1 VKRDFAAMERQRMA
15 ALRLLRKGLSQSE
28 VARRL
33 GVRHQSVSRWSKT
46 AANEGDKGLK
56 AKGRPGPKPL
66 LDQELRQRLD
76 VRLHEGRER
85 QTPPWTCDRV
95 ADLIER
101 EFGICYHS
109 GHVAKILRKLN
120 WRPQQPGDRRRS
132 ESGRFLGRSQMN
144 KKREL

>member
-1 VKRDFAAMERQRMA
+1 MA
-15 ALRLLRKGLSQSE
+15 ALRLLRKGLSHSE

-33 GVRHQSVSRWSKT
+33 GVRRQSVSRWSKT

-56 AKGRPGPKPL
+56 AKGSPGPKPL
-66 LDQELRQRLD
+66 LDSERRQRLAA
-76 VRLHEGRER
+76 RLREGQER

-101 EFGICYHS
+101 EFGIRYHS

-120 WRPQQPGDRRRS
+120 WRPQQPADRSRS
-132 ESGRFLGRSQMN
+132 ASGRFLGRTPS
-144 KKREL
+144 